1 MVDFVALRNQI
12 LHGEGVEPVER
23 EPSKVE
29 KESFQLSTGIPL
41 FVGAS
46 TLAFI
51 GLDRFKLKMLGAAQI
66 PLMMLL
72 GVAPL
77 SYGLG
82 RLTRGISAPE
92 ETNRYDLEEQEE
104 EQEQA
109 AEQPDQVGML
119 DPDAHYYFEAAPSA
133 DYLDFG
139 SNGVFGDAIG
149 QEITSFEATQDL
161 FAPRVSYEA
170 QTFGW

>member
-12 LHGEGVEPVER
+12 LHGEGIEPVER
-23 EPSKVE
+23 EPSRVE

-41 FVGAS
+41 FVGLS

-51 GLDRFKLKMLGAAQI
+51 GIDRFKLKMLGTAAT
-66 PLMMLL
+66 PLMMFL

-82 RLTRGISAPE
+82 RLTRGMTS
-92 ETNRYDLEEQEE
+92 QE
-104 EQEQA
+104 EQA
-109 AEQPDQVGML
+109 AENPDQVGML
-119 DPDAHYYFEAAPSA
+119 DPDAQYYFDAAPSV
-133 DYLDFG
+133 DYLNFG
-139 SNGVFGDAIG
+139 SNGLFGDAIG
-149 QEITSFEATQDL
+149 QEITSFEANQDL
-161 FAPRVSYEA
+161 FAPRQSFES